1 MLGFWVDEAGRPES
15 YENLL
20 IAVDRFEEQTRR
32 DNEVAPPLD
41 CSMELPQLKAE
52 LEAAMW
58 DLYSGVIT
66 TKMGLDIGICVGCL

>member
-1 MLGFWVDEAGRPES
+1 MRICSL
-15 YENLL
+15 LL
-20 IAVDRFEEQTRR
+20 IVLKSKRGGIMR
-32 DNEVAPPLD
+32 VAPPLD

-66 TKMGLDIGICVGCL
+66 TKMGLDIGMDIGICVGCL